1 MNLRETVRSHWV
13 LLVLGLGMGLAGA
26 AAKLA
31 QPWMLGRLIEAVAL
45 DKAIAWPITFIVLF
59 FLTDAGLSA
68 GHAYA
73 IGRAGENIVFD
84 ARRTLGGRLLRS
96 QIPHFSR
103 LEHGDVFARTVS
115 DTSIACLVIAQ
126 AMAQTATSL
135 FMVGGG
141 IVLMARLDWQ
151 LLLTTVGCL
160 GLASGGAVLLARQ
173 VRIAALRNRERIGAF
188 GSGLQRVLGALT
200 TVKASRAEE
209 RETQELTRLA
219 DRARRSGI
227 RVAGLSSLLTPA
239 MNVGTQL
246 TLAIVISWGMAR
258 VATGSLPA
266 ADLTAFVM
274 YLFYLVTPL
283 VLLFLAIGQ
292 IQQGR
297 AAVQRVTELGTI
309 PQEEEEEAGTG
320 PGQRQEHEPAVAP
333 TPAVRFEHVSF
344 SYHDNA
350 PVLRDVSF
358 ALPRR
363 GLTAIVGASGA
374 GKTTTFQLIERFYR
388 PDSGTIQVAGH
399 DIALLGL
406 AELRSLV
413 GYVEQ
418 DTPLLRG
425 TIRTNLTYA
434 NPGAGAADIARALRL
449 ASLEGFVAELPDG
462 LDTELGERGAG
473 LSGGQRQ
480 RLAIARTLLQRPEV
494 ILLDEVTAHLD
505 SDTEAALRDAM
516 TEAAR
521 ECAVLAIAH
530 RLSTIVQA
538 DRIIVMEEGRV
549 RAVGTHRELIE
560 SDELY
565 RRLAGQQFAAEEA
578 LARRSPTS
586 PSSTAARTVWPPPS
600 PWPVRG

>member
-1 MNLRETVRSHWV
+1 MNLPEMVRRHRV
-13 LLVLGLGMGLAGA
+13 LLISGLVMGLAGA

-45 DKAIAWPITFIVLF
+45 DESIAWPIAFIALF
-59 FLTDAGLSA
+59 FLVDAGLSA

-73 IGRAGENIVFD
+73 IGRAGENFVFD
-84 ARRTLGGRLLRS
+84 ARRILGARLLRS
-96 QIPHFSR
+96 RIPHFAR

-115 DTSIACLVIAQ
+115 DTSIACLTIAQ
-126 AMAQTATSL
+126 AMAQMVTSV
-135 FMVGGG
+135 FMVAGG
-141 IVLMARLDWQ
+141 IVLMARLDWRM
-151 LLLTTVGCL
+151 LLATVGCL
-160 GLASGGAVLLARQ
+160 GLAGGGALLLARQ
-173 VRIAALRNRERIGAF
+173 VRIAALRNRENIGAF

-209 RETQELTRLA
+209 RETEELTLLA
-219 DRARRSGI
+219 ARARRSGI
-227 RVAGLSSLLTPA
+227 RVSGFGSLLTPA
-239 MNVGTQL
+239 INVGTQL
-246 TLAIVISWGMAR
+246 SLAVVVCWGMAR
-258 VATGSLPA
+258 VATGSLSA
-266 ADLTAFVM
+266 ADLTSFVM

-283 VLLFLAIGQ
+283 VLLFISIGQ

-297 AAVQRVTELGTI
+297 AAVQRVTELGAI
-309 PQEEEEEAGTG
+309 PQEEEANAE
-320 PGQRQEHEPAVAP
+320 PGESQEREPVTEWTSAI
-333 TPAVRFEHVSF
+333 RFESVGF
-344 SYHDNA
+344 AYHEHA
-350 PVLRDVSF
+350 PVLRGVSF
-358 ALPRR
+358 TLPRR

-374 GKTTTFQLIERFYR
+374 GKTTMFQLIERFYR
-388 PDSGTIQVAGH
+388 PDSGTIRVAGR
-399 DIALLGL
+399 DTAGLRL

-425 TIRTNLTYA
+425 TIRENLTYA
-434 NPGAGAADIARALRL
+434 NPEADPIAIARALRL
-449 ASLEGFVAELPDG
+449 ASLEGFVADLPDG

-480 RLAIARTLLQRPEV
+480 RLAIARTLLQRPAV

-516 TEAAR
+516 AEAAR

-549 RAVGTHRELIE
+549 RAIGTHRELIE
-560 SDELY
+560 SDQVY
-565 RRLAGQQFAAEEA
+565 RRLAGLQFAGEEA
-578 LARRSPTS
+578 PA
-586 PSSTAARTVWPPPS
+586 
-600 PWPVRG
+600 

>member
-1 MNLRETVRSHWV
+1 MNLRETVRRHRV
-13 LLVLGLGMGLAGA
+13 PLVSGSVMGLAGA

-31 QPWMLGRLIEAVAL
+31 QPWMLGQLIQAVAL
-45 DKAIAWPITFIVLF
+45 DKPLARPITLIVMF
-59 FLTDAGLSA
+59 FLADAALSA
-68 GHAYA
+68 GHAHA

-84 ARRTLGGRLLRS
+84 ARRSLGGRLLRS
-96 QIPHFSR
+96 QIPHFAR
-103 LEHGDVFARTVS
+103 LEHGDVFTRTVS

-126 AMAQTATSL
+126 AMAQVVTSV
-135 FMVGGG
+135 FMVVGA
-141 IVLMARLDWQ
+141 IVLMAGLDWQ
-151 LLLTTVGCL
+151 LLLTTLGCL
-160 GLASGGAVLLARQ
+160 GVASGGALLLARQ
-173 VRIAALRNRERIGAF
+173 VRIAALRNRTDVGAF

-219 DRARRSGI
+219 DQARRSGI
-227 RVAGLSSLLTPA
+227 RVAGLSALLTPA
-239 MNVGTQL
+239 LNVGTQL
-246 TLAIVISWGMAR
+246 SLAVAISWGMAR
-258 VATGSLPA
+258 VATGSLPP

-274 YLFYLVTPL
+274 YLFYLVSPL
-283 VLLFLAIGQ
+283 VLLFLSIGQ

-297 AAVQRVTELGTI
+297 AAIQRVTELATI
-309 PQEEEEEAGTG
+309 PQEGEEEEDVH
-320 PGQRQEHEPAVAP
+320 PEQRQEREPAEEP
-333 TPAVRFEHVSF
+333 PAVRFQNVSF

-358 ALPRR
+358 TLPRR
-363 GLTAIVGASGA
+363 GLTAIIGASGA

-388 PDSGTIQVAGH
+388 PDSGTIRVAGY
-399 DIALLGL
+399 DTATLRL

-425 TIRTNLTYA
+425 TIRENLTYV
-434 NPGAGAADIARALRL
+434 NPGADAADIARALRL
-449 ASLEGFVAELPDG
+449 ASLEGFVAALPDG

-505 SDTEAALRDAM
+505 GDTEAALRDAM

-530 RLSTIVQA
+530 RLSTIMQA
-538 DRIIVMEEGRV
+538 DRIIVMEGGRV
-549 RAVGTHRELIE
+549 RAVGTHQELME
-560 SDELY
+560 SDAVY
-565 RRLAGQQFAAEEA
+565 RRLADQQFATEGA
-578 LARRSPTS
+578 
-586 PSSTAARTVWPPPS
+586 
-600 PWPVRG
+600 PV

>member
-1 MNLRETVRSHWV
+1 MNLREIVRRHRA
-13 LLVLGLGMGLAGA
+13 LLIVGVGMGLVGA
-26 AAKLA
+26 AATLA

-45 DKAIAWPITFIVLF
+45 DKPIAWTVTFIALF
-59 FLTDAGLSA
+59 FVADAALSA

-84 ARRTLGGRLLRS
+84 ARRVLGGRLLRS
-96 QIPHFSR
+96 RFPAFSR

-126 AMAQTATSL
+126 ALAQVVTSV
-135 FMVGGG
+135 FMLAGG
-141 IVLMARLDWQ
+141 IVLMAVLDWK
-151 LLLTTVGCL
+151 LLLATVGCL
-160 GLASGGAVLLARQ
+160 GLASGGALLLARQ
-173 VRIAALRNRERIGAF
+173 VRIAALRNRENIGAF
-188 GSGLQRVLGALT
+188 GSGLQRVLGAIT

-209 RETQELTRLA
+209 RETEELARLA
-219 DRARRSGI
+219 DRVRHSGI
-227 RVAGLSSLLTPA
+227 RVTGFSSLLTPA

-246 TLAIVISWGMAR
+246 SLAVVISWGMAR
-258 VATGSLPA
+258 VATGSLSP
-266 ADLTAFVM
+266 ADLTSFVM
-274 YLFYLVTPL
+274 YLFYVVSPL
-283 VLLFLAIGQ
+283 VMLFMSIGQ

-297 AAVQRVTELGTI
+297 AAVQRVTELGGI
-309 PQEEEEEAGTG
+309 PQEEEEGEEQ
-320 PGQRQEHEPAVAP
+320 PGERRARAAVAESA
-333 TPAVRFEHVSF
+333 PAVRFEGVAF

-358 ALPRR
+358 TLPRR
-363 GLTAIVGASGA
+363 GLTAIVGPSGA

-388 PDSGTIQVAGH
+388 PDSGTIHVAGH
-399 DIALLGL
+399 DTATLKL

-418 DTPLLRG
+418 DAPLLRG
-425 TIRTNLTYA
+425 TIRQNLTYA
-434 NPGAGAADIARALRL
+434 NPDADAADIARALRL
-449 ASLEGFVAELPDG
+449 ASLEEFVAGLPDG

-505 SDTEAALRDAM
+505 SDTEAALRDTMA
-516 TEAAR
+516 EAAG

-530 RLSTIVQA
+530 RLSTVVQA

-549 RAVGTHRELIE
+549 RTIGTHRELIA
-560 SDELY
+560 SDEVY
-565 RRLAGQQFAAEEA
+565 RRLASQQFAAEDA
-578 LARRSPTS
+578 LT
-586 PSSTAARTVWPPPS
+586 
-600 PWPVRG
+600 